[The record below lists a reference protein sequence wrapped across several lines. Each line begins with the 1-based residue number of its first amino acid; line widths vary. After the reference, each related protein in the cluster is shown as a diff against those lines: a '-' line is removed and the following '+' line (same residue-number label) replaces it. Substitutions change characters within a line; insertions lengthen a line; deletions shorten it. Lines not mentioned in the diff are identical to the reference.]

1 MSPTVDFALK
11 RFESIDFDKI
21 IDHPNILIAASFW
34 DDDRY
39 AASKTCYKLM
49 RYIDDYIDNYKSS
62 HSIIADHEK
71 EAFTNQ
77 VNFWLESIREKRT
90 DNQVGVEILKCF
102 DRFKIPIW
110 PMEYFAQSMIYD
122 IRHDGFASIQ
132 DFLDYAEGASV
143 APAAIFVHL
152 AGLTTKGE
160 GYLPPIF
167 DVRKTARSCA
177 IFSYLVHII
186 RDFWKDYNNHLNY
199 FADDLMAKYD
209 LDTEKLTAM
218 VHGAPVLPGFRQM
231 MRAYWLLADEYRI
244 RTYETI
250 QEIRP
255 FLEPK
260 YRLSLDIIFN
270 LYLMVFERINVEHG
284 SFSTMELNPCVG
296 EVKNRVYQTILNFKE
311 N

>member
-1 MSPTVDFALK
+1 
-11 RFESIDFDKI
+11 
-21 IDHPNILIAASFW
+21 
-34 DDDRY
+34 
-39 AASKTCYKLM
+39 
-49 RYIDDYIDNYKSS
+49 
-62 HSIIADHEK
+62 
-71 EAFTNQ
+71 
-77 VNFWLESIREKRT
+77 
-90 DNQVGVEILKCF
+90 
-102 DRFKIPIW
+102 
-110 PMEYFAQSMIYD
+110 
-122 IRHDGFASIQ
+122 
-132 DFLDYAEGASV
+132 
-143 APAAIFVHL
+143 
-152 AGLTTKGE
+152 
-160 GYLPPIF
+160 
-167 DVRKTARSCA
+167 
-177 IFSYLVHII
+177 
-186 RDFWKDYNNHLNY
+186 
-199 FADDLMAKYD
+199 
-209 LDTEKLTAM
+209 